1 LNEIAKPARSG
12 PSRGRAR
19 HVARVARWHTRDVIR
34 RPRAHE
40 RADTPAFAW
49 SVTPQWLT
57 AVLCDGT
64 PASVARWRYEP
75 VSRGS
80 TCRGR
85 YHLEYEGDIEAQ
97 LPPTVFVK
105 STSTFR
111 TRLQVGSLGAIRAE
125 SRYYRDIQPIVD
137 VLSPV
142 GYFGA
147 SDRRTGRAIL
157 LIEDITRTRNVT
169 FGDNRSV
176 HVDRAMASSVVDTL
190 ATLHGALLE
199 SPRLANDLRWV
210 ISSMDLQRHLNA
222 LVDFERRTQVGLDRA
237 SDLVPTALM
246 ARRRDIHAYL
256 MASFALDADRPTGL
270 VHTDVHAG
278 NWFVTAD
285 RQMGLLDWAA
295 LARGQGPRDLA
306 YALMSNL
313 TLDDRRSWERELV
326 EQYADTVAAVSGRPS
341 QSEEVW
347 TCYRQQTLHGL
358 YFWLY
363 TLGRGIFQPS
373 MQADEISRINIA
385 RMAQAVVDLDT
396 FSSLSP

>member
-1 LNEIAKPARSG
+1 LNEIAKPTRSG
-12 PSRGRAR
+12 LPRGRAR
-19 HVARVARWHTRDVIR
+19 HVTRVARLHARDVIR
-34 RPRAHE
+34 RPRAYK

-49 SVTPQWLT
+49 SVTREWLT

-64 PASVARWRYEP
+64 AAIVARWRYEP

-85 YHLEYEGDIEAQ
+85 YHLDYEGDTEAQ

-111 TRLQVGSLGAIRAE
+111 TRLQVGSLGAVRAE
-125 SRYYRDIQPIVD
+125 SRYYRDIQPIVN

-147 SDRRTGRAIL
+147 SDRKTGRAIL

-176 HVDRAMASSVVDTL
+176 HVDRAMASSLVDNL
-190 ATLHGALLE
+190 ATLHGSLLE
-199 SPRLANDLRWV
+199 SSRLAGDLSWV
-210 ISSMDLQRHLNA
+210 ISSIDLQRHLNN
-222 LVDFERRTQVGLDRA
+222 LVDFERRTQVGLERA
-237 SDLVPTALM
+237 SDLVPAALW
-246 ARRRDIHAYL
+246 ARRRDIHASL
-256 MASFALDADRPTGL
+256 MASFALDAGLPTGL
-270 VHTDVHAG
+270 VHTDVHAN

-285 RQMGLLDWAA
+285 RRMGLFDWAA
-295 LARGQGPRDLA
+295 VARGQGPRDLA

-326 EQYADTVAAVSGRPS
+326 EQYADTVAAISGQPS
-341 QSEEVW
+341 KTDEVW

-358 YFWLY
+358 CFWLY

-396 FSSLSP
+396 LSSLKP

>member
-1 LNEIAKPARSG
+1 VNAITEPARRA

-19 HVARVARWHTRDVIR
+19 HVARVARLHARDVIR
-34 RPRAHE
+34 RPRARE

-49 SVTPQWLT
+49 SVTPEWLT
-57 AVLCDGT
+57 AVLCDGSA
-64 PASVARWRYEP
+64 ASVARWRYEP

-85 YHLEYEGDIEAQ
+85 YHLEYEGDADAQ

-125 SRYYRDIQPIVD
+125 SRYYRDIRPIVN
-137 VLSPV
+137 VLSPL

-147 SDRRTGRAIL
+147 SDRKTGRAIL
-157 LIEDITRTRNVT
+157 LMEDITRTRGVT

-176 HVDRAMASSVVDTL
+176 HVDRAMASTLVDNL
-190 ATLHGALLE
+190 ANLHGPLLE
-199 SPRLANDLRWV
+199 SPRFAGDLRWV

-222 LVDFERRTQVGLDRA
+222 LVDFEHRTQVGLDRA
-237 SDLVPTALM
+237 SDLVPAALM
-246 ARRRDIHAYL
+246 ARRRDLHAYV
-256 MASFALDADRPTGL
+256 MASFALDASRPTGL
-270 VHTDVHAG
+270 VHTDVHAN

-313 TLDDRRSWERELV
+313 TLDDRRNWERDLV
-326 EQYADTVAAVSGRPS
+326 EQYADTVAAISGRPAKPD
-341 QSEEVW
+341 EVW

-363 TLGRGIFQPS
+363 TLGRGMFQPS
-373 MQADEISRINIA
+373 MQADEVSRINIA

-396 FSSLSP
+396 LSSLSP